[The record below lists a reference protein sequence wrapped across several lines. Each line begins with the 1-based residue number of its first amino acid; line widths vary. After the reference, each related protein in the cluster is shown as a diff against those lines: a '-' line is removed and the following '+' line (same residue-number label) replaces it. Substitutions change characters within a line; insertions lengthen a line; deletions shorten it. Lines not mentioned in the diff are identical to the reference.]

1 MRREWDMRNV
11 YRILV
16 GKTEEDHHSEDLA
29 VGGGYY

>member
-16 GKTEEDHHSEDLA
+16 GKTEEDHSEDLA
-29 VGGGYY
+29 LGGGYY